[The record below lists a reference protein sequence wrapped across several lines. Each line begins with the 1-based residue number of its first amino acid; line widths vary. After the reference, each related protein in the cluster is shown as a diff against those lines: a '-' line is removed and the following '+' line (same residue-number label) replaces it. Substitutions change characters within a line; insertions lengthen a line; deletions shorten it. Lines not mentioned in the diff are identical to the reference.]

1 MVRKSKIKDLIILN
15 DSKKLIDEK
24 YVYIIFSD
32 GKEDAMLFDEAIK
45 YLKKYSISNRFKKA
59 EDLLSSFNITYKDFE
74 DFLQVNGYK
83 DKKEWLAESRD
94 TIIERYR
101 GGVIKSAKRDIH
113 VNYEDKDVTSVAK
126 KGR

>member
-83 DKKEWLAESRD
+83 DKKEA
-94 TIIERYR
+94 
-101 GGVIKSAKRDIH
+101 IKQVKLYIQ
-113 VNYEDKDVTSVAK
+113 K
-126 KGR
+126 KEKKI